1 MKKLIFLFACLI
13 FTSVHY
19 AQNLSLLGHK
29 TYPNGVSCS
38 NLTGYAANGKEY
50 ALVGTSLGLSI
61 VDITIPTNP
70 TEIFA
75 IPGATGQ
82 GGFWREVREHNG
94 YAYVTTEQN
103 SGLLVVNLTNLPNS
117 APYQTVNPGGLV
129 TSHTVFIASD
139 GYAYINGTDLGQE
152 GSTVI
157 LDLNANPWNPPVVG
171 QFQTNYIH
179 DCFERNDTLWAA
191 CINDGFIKVVNVSN
205 KTQADLPQNTLAVWN
220 TPQNFAHN
228 CWPSDDGRY
237 LFTTDEKPSSW
248 LTCYDVSDLSNV
260 TEVSRIQAEP
270 GDSTIIHNT
279 YFLNDYCITSYY
291 TYGVT
296 IHDVSRKNN
305 MVETG
310 HFDTSPGFQGDGFN
324 GCWGVWPYLPSGN
337 IIASDIETG
346 LWILSPTYT
355 RASFLEGTVR
365 DSACNLSLNGVTVTI
380 NGGGTPVQTG
390 LTGAFATGAAAPGLY
405 SVTFSKPGYQSLT
418 IPGIQL
424 TTGQV
429 TTLNINLQPANTTDV
444 LFRILESGTNSPVA
458 GANLMLKDNNGIIAY
473 EGTTNASGEYRIC
486 NLEQANYEL
495 YYGKWSY
502 RTEYTSINLSGN
514 PGNVIL
520 PISKGY
526 YDDFTLDFGWTT
538 AQTASAGWWQRNVPV
553 GTEFNGIPSNIGF
566 DVPND
571 FSNTC
576 FVTGNAGGQAGEDD
590 VDNGSVT
597 LTSPAFD
604 LSGTIDPYVQLY
616 TSFFNGG
623 GNGPAANDTLWIRI
637 TNGTDTATLDR
648 FHVNNTLMSQWIF
661 HQYPLVNY
669 IAPTAQMRLLITA
682 ADLNPGHLVE
692 AAVDKFEAFDSAAV
706 RITENN
712 ITPLTIFPNPTN
724 DQFTLLLD
732 ETAELSG
739 MIQLTDLQGRLIDQ
753 LEVTER
759 TIRFGTQLQPGI
771 YLCSWI
777 KNHVQAG
784 KQRIVKLR

>member
-1 MKKLIFLFACLI
+1 MKTLFYVLTVILYCANGW
-13 FTSVHY
+13 S
-19 AQNLSLLGHK
+19 QNITLRGHL

-61 VDITIPTNP
+61 VDITIPTSP

-103 SGLLVVNLTNLPNS
+103 SGLLIVNLNNLPNS
-117 APYQTVNPGGLV
+117 APYHTVNPGGMI
-129 TSHTVFIASD
+129 TSHTIFIASD
-139 GYAYINGTDLGQE
+139 GYAYVNGTDLGQE

-157 LDLNANPWNPPVVG
+157 LNLNADPWNPPVVG
-171 QFQTNYIH
+171 QFQTNYVH
-179 DCFERNDTLWAA
+179 DCFERNDTLWNA
-191 CINDGFIKVVNVSN
+191 CINDGFIKVVNVTN
-205 KTQADLPQNTLAVWN
+205 KAQADLPQNTLAVWN

-248 LTCYDVSDLSNV
+248 LTCYDVSDLNNV

-279 YFLNDYCITSYY
+279 YYLNDYCITSYY

-310 HFDTSPGFQGDGFN
+310 HFDTSPNFQGDGFN
-324 GCWGVWPYLPSGN
+324 GCWGVWPYMPSGN

-355 RASFLEGTVR
+355 RASFLEGVVR
-365 DSACNLSLNGVTVTI
+365 DSSCNLNLSGVTVTI
-380 NGGGTPVQTG
+380 SGSVNPVSTG
-390 LTGAFATGAAAPGLY
+390 LTGVFATGTASPGTY
-405 SVTFSKPGYQSLT
+405 TVTFSKPGYQTTTLSN
-418 IPGIQL
+418 IQL
-424 TTGQV
+424 NTGQV
-429 TTLNINLQPANTTDV
+429 TTLNVNLQPLNTTNV
-444 LFRILESGTNSPVA
+444 LFRVVEGGNNAPVA
-458 GANLMLKDNNGIIAY
+458 DIHIILKDNNGILAY
-473 EGTTNASGEYRIC
+473 EGTTNASGEFRIC

-495 YYGKWSY
+495 YYGKWGY
-502 RTEYTSINLSGN
+502 HTEYTSMNLSGN
-514 PGNVIL
+514 PGTVIL
-520 PISKGY
+520 PIGRGY
-526 YDDFTLDFGWTT
+526 YDDFTLDYGWTT
-538 AQTASAGWWQRNVPV
+538 SQTASAGWWQRGIPQ
-553 GTEFNGIPSNIGF
+553 GTSFNGVPSNIGF
-566 DVPND
+566 DVTND

-576 FVTGNAGGQAGEDD
+576 YVTGNAGGQAGEDD
-590 VDNGSVT
+590 VDNGEVLLS
-597 LTSPAFD
+597 SPVFD
-604 LSGTIDPYVQLY
+604 LSGTIDPYVQFY

-623 GNGPAANDTLWIRI
+623 GNGGAANDTLWLRI

-648 FHVNNTLMSQWIF
+648 FHVNNTLMSQWVF

-669 IAPTAQMRLLITA
+669 IAPTSQMRLLVTA

-692 AAVDKFEAFDSAAV
+692 AALDKFEAYDSAGV
-706 RITENN
+706 SVSELKKIDCRV
-712 ITPLTIFPNPTN
+712 FPNPSN
-724 DQFTLLLD
+724 GQYTLFVQD
-732 ETAELSG
+732 IAEAKG
-739 MIQLTDLQGRLIDQ
+739 KWMVTDMQGRVAEVFDVTGSATPFGNQ
-753 LEVTER
+753 LK
-759 TIRFGTQLQPGI
+759 PGM
-771 YLCSWI
+771 YLCTPTGANTQIVPIRLI
-777 KNHVQAG
+777 KTN
-784 KQRIVKLR
+784 